1 MSVWPPSHVSS
12 GCALSGGLKYTILN
26 TELGWLGLMASAR
39 GLCCLTLPQP
49 SAPVARRLLGDRV
62 SQATRSP
69 GLFGNLAKRL
79 RAYFSGCQV
88 VFADELDL
96 SGATPFQCQVWQV
109 TRCIPCGET
118 RSYLWVAGQM
128 GRPGAVRAV
137 GQALGRNPLP
147 VIVPCHRVVGRDGR
161 LGGYRG
167 GTEMKQHLLHL
178 EASGRNDKLN
188 TVKQFR

>member
-1 MSVWPPSHVSS
+1 MRVWPPGHVSS
-12 GCALSGGLKYTILN
+12 GCALSGGLKYTILH

-49 SAPVARRLLGDRV
+49 SAPVARRLLGDRINQ
-62 SQATRSP
+62 STRSP
-69 GLFGNLAKRL
+69 DLFGDLAKRL

-88 VFADELDL
+88 AFADELDL
-96 SGATPFQCQVWQV
+96 SGATPFQRQVWQI
-109 TRCIPCGET
+109 TRRIPCGET

-137 GQALGRNPLP
+137 GQALARNPLP

-167 GTEMKQHLLHL
+167 GIEMKRRFLQL
-178 EASGRNDKLN
+178 EASASIGSG
-188 TVKQFR
+188 F